1 MATQYI
7 VQHRTATAKQWEE
20 SNIVPYAGE
29 LVIEDCQDGTY
40 KTKLGDGINV
50 FKDLPYQNLD
60 EELSELKT
68 YVDGKVVDGLFYEDN
83 KLYLTL
89 NGEIVSDPVEIV
101 GGGGGGSGSSYNM
114 RLVNGMSSSTL
125 TVALADK
132 TMLTASFY
140 EKYGDDSTGVNG
152 TLEVLY
158 KLSTNTEWISW
169 KTQSIAQNTPFS
181 VDVASILSLDAV
193 TDIKFNVVGGE
204 SGLSR
209 TLTYHITQVEA
220 SITAVN
226 FNSSAVYTGN
236 VNFQYRCIGRNLQKT
251 VTFEIDGEVCA
262 TVDVGTSHNSILSH
276 TIQLVGKYDYGA
288 HDLRVYFTTEDGAV
302 SNVLKYTLLYNNG
315 TSIQPM
321 VGVVCQQD
329 EITYGDILSI
339 DYVVYTPGQETTDE
353 LNIRVYDDEAMIYET
368 TQRVDIVNNT
378 QYTWNGTA
386 YPLSGVV
393 YVEFKSGDTVKTVS
407 VYINELQTEYD
418 LAQVETS
425 LVYMYNANGRSN
437 NDANKNMYTYEYT
450 TANGVTTNIEGLFS
464 DFNWVSNGY
473 VDSESLTL
481 SGDARHTIAFPMF
494 STSYVD
500 KNGQT
505 INLESATGATVT
517 TNGRTFEI
525 EFKVS
530 NVTDINAHIIKCMSA
545 DHAGFV
551 ITPQTCYLLS
561 SNGADVKLD
570 ETGFIENEDGI
581 AAAYIKD
588 NTRIRLS
595 FVIEPRGSVKY
606 TLEDGTEMSG
616 QCVNIYINGQYA
628 NSFVYPDSARF
639 TSTEY
644 ITMGSNTCILNV
656 YDIRIYN
663 RGLNETEILQN
674 YKASPLS
681 VQDKILRFEDND
693 ILTDDGDVDYYEAV
707 KKYNCLLITG
717 ELSPYKGAKKNGG
730 SILTRPD
737 GSGSYTTE
745 FNLMDVDTDGNYV
758 CYNNVQGTSSVKFP
772 VKNYKFYLVKMGDDG
787 ETEKVKYS
795 LKGLDDE
802 GNPISIPESTLCW
815 KGDYMSSDHANTF
828 NANLAD
834 TLFGDITES
843 QREDPRVQNTIYG
856 FRCLL
861 FIRDSVDG
869 KIYFAGDG
877 ALNNDKGNTKTFG
890 LECSTDSGN
899 ESTRQKWEYLNNTE
913 AVCSFL
919 TDKLFEPMESKGK
932 IVKRVT
938 LGLEST
944 YPDQGDLKDAGLE
957 PKYDYIQTLYTWIC
971 QRANFWEASTDT
983 VETPYVYQGVEYY
996 TERAYRKAIFINE
1009 FEKHFNKNHALVYYL
1024 FIEFVALCDNRAK
1037 NMFLRC
1043 ENVYTEQLLDID
1055 GNSMS
1060 IYDAI
1065 DLTTGEVNADM
1076 IDWENSTF
1084 AVWLCD
1090 LYDLDSCFGVENSG
1104 YMQIPYYADWNYHL
1118 NGTQKFNG
1126 RESLLWLMIEE
1137 ALADDIQAKAQ
1148 ELTEKGVG
1156 EGGLN
1161 YETLYDMHIKNN
1173 AKLVCPAVV
1182 NRDMNHKYTDPWI
1195 EGFVDYSTEGY
1206 PVRHI
1211 SDYKYLQR
1219 GSRTEQ
1225 KDAFIYRR
1233 SNMLYSKYQC
1243 NKFLNN
1249 NINFRV
1255 GTNGGVVSSESGITI
1270 TANQALY
1277 PAVKYGDGDAAVISG
1292 AKTAAGVP
1300 STITKPGTT
1309 DSDKVG
1315 FSDTIYIAGGTFLTD
1330 IGDISK
1336 FRPYELQLQNATG
1349 LRKLTIGSAEEGYEN
1364 NQLKNIDT
1372 SGCKLL
1378 EELNIMGCT
1387 SLGYLDLSRNGLLNK
1402 LYAANSSVQSVTLP
1416 NGGVIEELYLGDIV
1430 DLEILNQTNLQV
1442 FECTSLDSLTKL
1454 RIENTPNVSTL
1465 EIVADRLA
1473 QLTGGLRLVGINETI
1488 ADASVFDLLTSD
1500 VALGKYI
1507 DTNGILLE
1515 DMTLYPYISGSVH
1528 IETLSGVQLQKIKE
1542 YYPYLNITYDTL
1554 TATLI
1559 YMSED
1564 GTTELYRETILNG
1577 GDAVDPV
1584 ENGSI
1589 IMPTKYS
1596 TAQYHFIYGGWSMQP
1611 NSEVD
1616 DMALKNVA
1624 IDRTVYVAFDKEIRS
1639 YIVKFYNGDILLQT
1653 STVEYGKSASYD
1665 GATPIKTNTSIPDL
1679 YDFVGWEPSFECIVG
1694 DLDCY
1699 AQFEFNVTN
1708 IYKFLLFDFEYTTN
1722 TADSTMSITKYI
1734 GNAVA
1739 GEVQSTYEN
1748 NEVISIAGFEESHIE
1763 YIILPIT
1770 LRTISAN
1777 TFQYCKQL
1785 MSINIPMNVTTIGDN
1800 AFRGCS
1806 NLEQL
1811 TVSADNA
1818 KYHSANNCI
1827 IETASDTLI
1836 IGCNSSVIPTDG
1848 SVTRIGYGAFYG
1860 RDGLTE
1866 IVIPDGVT
1874 EIDNTAF
1881 TNCSTLADVML
1892 PETLVNIGAMA
1903 FYGCGMNEIVIPD
1916 SVQTIRM
1923 YAFSICNNLTTVTI
1937 GSGITSIHAQ
1947 AFDNSPN
1954 ITTINV
1960 PWAEGEVANAPWGAT
1975 NATIN
1980 YEYIKK

>member
-50 FKDLPYQNLD
+50 FRDLPYQNLD

-89 NGEIVSDPVEIV
+89 NGEIVSEPVEIV

-140 EKYGDDSTGVNG
+140 EKYGDDPTGVNG

-158 KLSTNTEWISW
+158 KLSTSSEWISW
-169 KTQSIAQNTPFS
+169 KKQSVAQNIPFS
-181 VDVASILSLDAV
+181 VDIASILTLDAV

-209 TLTYHITQVEA
+209 SLTYHITQVEA

-226 FNSSAVYTGN
+226 FNSAAVYTGN
-236 VNFQYRCIGRNLQKT
+236 INFQYRCVGRNLQKT
-251 VTFEIDGEVCA
+251 VVFEIDGEVC
-262 TVDVGTSHNSILSH
+262 DSIDIGTSNGAILSH
-276 TIQLVGKYDYGA
+276 TIQLVGKYSYGA
-288 HDLRVYFTTEDGAV
+288 HDLRVYFTTSDGAV
-302 SNVLKYTLLYNNG
+302 SNVLKYAILYNDS
-315 TSIQPM
+315 TSAHPM
-321 VGVVCQQD
+321 VGVVCPNN
-329 EITYGDILSI
+329 EITYGDVLSI
-339 DYVVYTPGQETTDE
+339 DYVVYTPGQETTDA
-353 LNIRVYDDEAMIYET
+353 LHIKVYDDDGTIYEN
-368 TQRVDIVNNT
+368 TQRVNITNNT
-378 QYTWNGTA
+378 HYTWQGTA
-386 YPLSGVV
+386 YPLSGSV
-393 YVEFKSGDTVKTVS
+393 YVEFKSGDTIKTVS
-407 VYINELQTEYD
+407 VYVNELQTKYD

-425 LVYMYNANGRSN
+425 LVYMYSANGRSN
-437 NDANKNMYTYEYT
+437 DDVDKDTYAYKYT
-450 TANGVTTNIEGLFS
+450 TANGVSTNIEGQFD

-473 VDSESLTL
+473 VDNESLTL

-505 INLESATGATVT
+505 ISLESATGATVT
-517 TNGRTFEI
+517 TNGRTFEV

-530 NVTDINAHIIKCMSA
+530 NVTDINAQIIKCMSA
-545 DHAGFV
+545 DHAGFIV
-551 ITPQTCYLLS
+551 TPQTCYLLS
-561 SNGADVKLD
+561 SNGANVQLD
-570 ETGFIENEDGI
+570 ETGFIENEESI
-581 AAAYIKD
+581 AAAYLKD

-606 TLEDGTEMSG
+606 TLEDGTAMSG

-628 NSFVYPDSARF
+628 NSFVYPDGARF

-656 YDIRIYN
+656 YDVRIYN

-693 ILTDDGDVDYYEAV
+693 ILTDDGDVDYDKAIN
-707 KKYNCLLITG
+707 KYSCLLITG

-737 GSGSYTTE
+737 GNSGHTVE
-745 FNLMDVDTDGNYV
+745 FNLMDKDDKGVWV
-758 CYNNVQGTSSVKFP
+758 CNNNVQGTSSVKFP
-772 VKNYKFYLVKMGDDG
+772 IKNYKFYLVKMGENG

-795 LKGLDDE
+795 LKGLDSD

-834 TLFGDITES
+834 TLFGDVTES
-843 QREDPRVQNTIYG
+843 QQEDPRVQNTVYG

-861 FIRDSVDG
+861 FIRDTVDG

-890 LECSTDSGN
+890 LECAGDKGN
-899 ESTRQKWEYLNNTE
+899 VTKRQKWEFLNNTE
-913 AVCSFL
+913 ALTSFL
-919 TDKLFEPMESKGK
+919 TDRFQEMIVSEGK
-932 IVKRVT
+932 QVKRVT
-938 LGLEST
+938 LGLESC
-944 YPDQGDLKDAGLE
+944 YPDQGDLKDEGLT
-957 PKYDYIQTLYTWIC
+957 PNYDHIQVLFTWVC
-971 QRANFWEASTDT
+971 QRANFWDASTET
-983 VETPYVYQGVEYY
+983 VETPYVYHDVEYY
-996 TERAYRKAIFINE
+996 TEREYRKAIFVNE
-1009 FEKHFNKNHALVYYL
+1009 FEKHFNMNHALVYYL
-1024 FIEFVALCDNRAK
+1024 FMEFVALCDNRAK
-1037 NMFLRC
+1037 NMFLRS
-1043 ENVYTEQLLDID
+1043 ENVYVEQLLDID
-1055 GNSMS
+1055 GNEIS
-1060 IYDAI
+1060 INDAI
-1065 DLTTGEVNADM
+1065 DASTGAVNADM
-1076 IDWENSTF
+1076 IDWESSTF
-1084 AVWLCD
+1084 AVWLTD

-1104 YMQIPYYADWNYHL
+1104 YMQVPYYADWDFKL

-1126 RESLLWLMIEE
+1126 YESRLWLMFEE
-1137 ALADDIQAKAQ
+1137 ALAENIKEKAQ
-1148 ELTEKGVG
+1148 ELTSKGIG

-1161 YETLYDMHIKNN
+1161 YDTLYDAHIKNN

-1182 NRDMNHKYTDPWI
+1182 NRDMVYKYTDPWI

-1225 KDAFIYRR
+1225 KDNFIYKR
-1233 SNMLYSKYQC
+1233 SNMIYSKYQC
-1243 NKFLNN
+1243 SKFLNN

-1255 GTNGGVVSSESGITI
+1255 GTNGGVVASNSGITI

-1292 AKTAAGVP
+1292 PKTAAGVAT
-1300 STITKPGTT
+1300 TITKPGTT
-1309 DSDKVG
+1309 SEDKVG
-1315 FSDTIYIAGGTFLTD
+1315 FSDTVYIAGGTFLTD

-1336 FRPYELQLQNATG
+1336 FRPYEIQLQNATG

-1387 SLGYLDLSRNGLLNK
+1387 ALGYLDLSRNGLLNK
-1402 LYAANSSVQSVTLP
+1402 LYAAHSSVQSVTLP
-1416 NGGVIEELYLGDIV
+1416 NGGVVEELYLGDVV
-1430 DLEILNQTNLQV
+1430 DLEILNQTNLRV
-1442 FECTSLDSLTKL
+1442 FECTSLASLTKL
-1454 RIENTPNVSTL
+1454 RIENTPNISTL
-1465 EIVADRLA
+1465 EIVADRLQ

-1488 ADASVFDLLTSD
+1488 DDASVFEMLTSEM
-1500 VALGKYI
+1500 ALGKYI

-1528 IETLSGVQLQKIKE
+1528 IRELTGVQLQKIKE
-1542 YYPYLNITYDTL
+1542 YYPYFNVTYDTL

-1564 GTTELYRETILNG
+1564 GTTELHRETVLNG
-1577 GDAVDPV
+1577 GDATDPV
-1584 ENGSI
+1584 EAGI
-1589 IMPTKYS
+1589 VPTPTKES
-1596 TAQYHFIYGGWSMQP
+1596 TAQYHFAYSGWSMQP
-1611 NSEVD
+1611 NGNAD
-1616 DMALKNVA
+1616 DVALKN
-1624 IDRTVYVAFDKEIRS
+1624 IMFDRTVYVAFTNHIRS
-1639 YIVKFYNGDILLQT
+1639 YVVRFYNGNILLQT
-1653 STVEYGKSASYD
+1653 STVEYGTSSTYD
-1665 GATPIKTNTSIPDL
+1665 GTTPIKTNTSIPEL
-1679 YDFVGWEPSFECIVG
+1679 YDFVGWEPSFEYITG

-1699 AQFEFNVTN
+1699 AQFEFNVSK
-1708 IYKFLLFDFEYTTN
+1708 IYKFLLADFEHSINATDN
-1722 TADSTMSITKYI
+1722 TMSITKYI
-1734 GNAVA
+1734 GSAVA
-1739 GEVQSTYEN
+1739 GEIQSAYDSN
-1748 NEVISIAGFEESHIE
+1748 DVVSIAGFESSNIE

-1770 LRTISAN
+1770 LRTISKN
-1777 TFQYCKQL
+1777 TFQYCNQL
-1785 MSINIPMNVTTIGDN
+1785 ISMHIPTNVTTIGDH

-1811 TVSADNA
+1811 TVSIGNT
-1818 KYHSANNCI
+1818 KYHSNGNCI
-1827 IETASDTLI
+1827 IETASNILVV
-1836 IGCNSSVIPTDG
+1836 GCNTSVIPVDG
-1848 SVTRIGYGAFYG
+1848 SVTHIGYGAFYG
-1860 RDGLTE
+1860 RDKLTN
-1866 IVIPDGVT
+1866 IVIPDGVV

-1881 TNCSTLADVML
+1881 TDCHDLTDVAL
-1892 PETLVNIGAMA
+1892 PNTLVNIGSMA

-1923 YAFSICNNLTTVTI
+1923 YAFSVCRNLTTVTL
-1937 GSGITSIHAQ
+1937 GSGITNIHKQ
-1947 AFDNSPN
+1947 AFDDSPN

-1960 PWAEGEVANAPWGAT
+1960 PWAEGEVADAPWGAT

-1980 YEYIKK
+1980 YNYIKE